1 MADIKTKEARSFNMS
16 RIRGTNTQPEVKVR
30 QYLFSKGFRYRK
42 NDKRL
47 PGTPDIVL
55 PKYHT
60 VVFFNGCYW
69 HRHANCKYATTP
81 SSNAEFWITKFSK
94 NVENDKKN
102 SIALTSMGWAVL
114 TVWECEIKKDFDAT
128 MIRLESQ
135 ILSNLE

>member
-1 MADIKTKEARSFNMS
+1 MADIKTKESRSFNMS

-60 VVFFNGCYW
+60 VVFVNGCYW

>member
-60 VVFFNGCYW
+60 VVFVNGCYW

>member
-60 VVFFNGCYW
+60 VVFVNGCYW

-102 SIALTSMGWAVL
+102 RIALTSMGWAVL

>member
-1 MADIKTKEARSFNMS
+1 MS

-60 VVFFNGCYW
+60 VVFVNGCYW

>member
-47 PGTPDIVL
+47 PGTPDLVL

-60 VVFFNGCYW
+60 VVFVNGCYW